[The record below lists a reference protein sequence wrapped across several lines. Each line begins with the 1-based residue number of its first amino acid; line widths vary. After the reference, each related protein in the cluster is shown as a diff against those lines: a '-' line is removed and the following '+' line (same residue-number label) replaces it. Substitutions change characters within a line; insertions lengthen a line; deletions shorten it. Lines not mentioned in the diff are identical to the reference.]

1 MFTGVIE
8 TTGVVEKIIKRR
20 NSISLDVSSKISK
33 DLKIDDSISHN
44 GVCLTITSSNKYS
57 HLVTLVEETLNK
69 SIFKSVSKG
78 DLINLERS
86 LLVGSRLDGHLVQGH
101 VDEVAECIRISENE
115 LIITCVMPTCRKHD
129 EQPTSTL
136 ELSGP
141 LEIVC
146 IFFYTLC

>member
-1 MFTGVIE
+1 M
-8 TTGVVEKIIKRR
+8 
-20 NSISLDVSSKISK
+20 
-33 DLKIDDSISHN
+33 
-44 GVCLTITSSNKYS
+44 CLTITSSNKYS

-115 LIITCVMPTCRKHD
+115 DSWIFDFKISNKNKNLLVEKGSVSLNGVSLTCYNIKSSTFSISIIPHTYRKTNFGQLKVVD
-129 EQPTSTL
+129 KVNVEFDILGKYLSKTL
-136 ELSGP
+136 SKN
-141 LEIVC
+141 
-146 IFFYTLC
+146 